1 VTAASHCLSSR
12 LSSRR
17 SGAFLVALFGLGLG
31 LGCSRGEADATSP
44 AATPAA
50 ATPAAAATTP
60 APAVPPQAAAA
71 AAQPGAPTAPAADV
85 PLAPEQIPAV
95 VARIDGRDVTRED
108 LLARAAEARGALAER
123 GYPSPASTRA
133 FYRKVLDDVIGNRLL
148 FQDLVA
154 QGQAAAAAD
163 VDKRL
168 AEIRGQFASAEEF
181 KQALAQR
188 SFDEVRLRRDLEEGL
203 TVQKWVQEKVIPAI
217 AVSEAEVQKF
227 YEDHGDQ
234 MQEPESVGASHLL
247 VAVARDAT
255 AEQKAAGRKRAE
267 ELRARLVA
275 GEDFAAVARE
285 ASQDPGSA
293 PRGGDLGRVYRGQTV
308 PEFESAAFALAP
320 GALSDV
326 VETPYGFHVIRV
338 ADKKPAGKLAL
349 VQVKE
354 RIEQSLKQRALE
366 ARVRET
372 VQALG
377 NKAKVEILI

>member
-1 VTAASHCLSSR
+1 MTAASHHLFVAPLGRVPRRSLRPRPRPR
-12 LSSRR
+12 LQPRRSRR
-17 SGAFLVALFGLGLG
+17 P
-31 LGCSRGEADATSP
+31 SP
-44 AATPAA
+44 AASPAA

-60 APAVPPQAAAA
+60 APAVPPPSGRGA
-71 AAQPGAPTAPAADV
+71 AAQPGAPAAAPAADV
-85 PLAPEQIPAV
+85 ALTPEQIPAV
-95 VARIDGRDVTRED
+95 VARIDGKDVTRED

-123 GYPSPASTRA
+123 GYPAPAPTRA
-133 FYRKVLDDVIGNRLL
+133 FYRKVLDDIIGNRLL

-163 VDKRL
+163 VDKRV
-168 AEIRGQFASAEEF
+168 AEIRGQFASPEEF

-203 TVQKWVQEKVIPAI
+203 TVQKWVQEKVIPGI
-217 AVSEAEVQKF
+217 TVSDAEVQKF

-293 PRGGDLGRVYRGQTV
+293 PRGGDLGRVHRGQTV

-320 GALSDV
+320 GALSEV
-326 VETPYGFHVIRV
+326 VETQYGFHVIKV

-349 VQVKE
+349 AQVKE

-366 ARVRET
+366 TRVRET

>member
-1 VTAASHCLSSR
+1 LPQPSVHLSKEIPVTAASHC

-31 LGCSRGEADATSP
+31 LGCSRGEADAKAAPQT
-44 AATPAA
+44 AATAPPTAATAAQTGAPAA
-50 ATPAAAATTP
+50 APAAETP
-60 APAVPPQAAAA
+60 L
-71 AAQPGAPTAPAADV
+71 T
-85 PLAPEQIPAV
+85 PEQIPAV
-95 VARIDGRDVTRED
+95 VARIDGKDVTRED

-123 GYPSPASTRA
+123 GYPAPAPTRS
-133 FYRKVLDDVIGNRLL
+133 FYRKVLDDIVGNRLL
-148 FQDLVA
+148 FLDLVA

-168 AEIRGQFASAEEF
+168 AEIRGQFASPEEF

-217 AVSEAEVQKF
+217 AVSDADVQKF

-326 VETPYGFHVIRV
+326 VETQYGFHVIKV
-338 ADKKPAGKLAL
+338 ADKKPAGKLEL
-349 VQVKE
+349 VQVKD
-354 RIEQSLKQRALE
+354 RIVQSLKQRALE
-366 ARVRET
+366 TKVRDT

-377 NKAKVEILI
+377 DKAKVEILI